1 MTAMSLFK
9 AIGPAAAGI
18 MYATSS
24 STSFL
29 HYYALTFAIKQT
41 TRTCWFIEYSLLFRL
56 QRFVGSFSWSEKR
69 QDASFLPGNVKS
81 SCSYIHIDQLVI

>member
-1 MTAMSLFK
+1 MELLLPPFYIIMLQLLLFNK
-9 AIGPAAAGI
+9 QQELIGL
-18 MYATSS
+18 SKFS
-24 STSFL
+24 
-29 HYYALTFAIKQT
+29 H
-41 TRTCWFIEYSLLFRL
+41 LFRL